1 MRAVLRSTL
10 AARRSARPT
19 AAENS
24 LVSFFTLVAHRVIEW
39 VKYGK
44 NGALIGSTPPLEKG
58 GIGGIFRCCHT
69 IADLRPKLA
78 PCGQSRPTPSYTCGT
93 ACGENKS
100 SVCSSIGKNPSPTT
114 SLIFM
119 HRWQNSSSNSM
130 ALSIWSTANQNM
142 THNGPGI
149 WSSKD

>member
-1 MRAVLRSTL
+1 MRAVLRATL

-58 GIGGIFRCCHT
+58 GIGGDFPMLPYHRRLKT
-69 IADLRPKLA
+69 KARSLRTK
-78 PCGQSRPTPSYTCGT
+78 PTDAELHLWYRLRR
-93 ACGENKS
+93 K
-100 SVCSSIGKNPSPTT
+100 
-114 SLIFM
+114 
-119 HRWQNSSSNSM
+119 Q
-130 ALSIWSTANQNM
+130 
-142 THNGPGI
+142 
-149 WSSKD
+149 